1 MPTTPAKSAP
11 PATDPASLS
20 GASDPSAP
28 APLLVVG
35 SVAFDTVRTPFGSGD
50 EVLGGSATYFSM
62 AASFF
67 TRVRLVAAVGEDFRD
82 SDAQPLRERGVDLE
96 GLERIP
102 GRTFRWEGEYGYDL
116 NTAKTLR
123 TELGVFATFRPKLA
137 EPLRESAFVFL
148 ANIDPEIQTEVLDQ
162 VRKPRFVACDTMNF
176 WIEGKPEALRRTLAK
191 VDALLI
197 NDAEARQLADE
208 PNLVRAAAAIR
219 RMGPSIVVVKRGE
232 YGAVMFSET
241 GVFGVPA
248 YPLESVLDP
257 TGAGDS
263 FAGGFMGHLARD
275 GRLTPESF
283 RQAVVLGSVM
293 ASLDVEDFSLKRLAR
308 ATNDE
313 IRSRYQGFR
322 DLTGFSELA

>member
-1 MPTTPAKSAP
+1 MTS
-11 PATDPASLS
+11 
-20 GASDPSAP
+20 
-28 APLLVVG
+28 PLLVVG
-35 SVAFDTVRTPFGSGD
+35 SVAFDTVRTPFGSGE

-67 TRVRLVAAVGEDFRD
+67 TSVHLVAAVGEDFKD
-82 SDAQPLRERGVDLE
+82 SDAAPLRERGVDLA
-96 GLERIP
+96 GLTRIP

-162 VRKPRFVACDTMNF
+162 VTKPRFVACDTMNF
-176 WIEGKPEALRRTLAK
+176 WIEGKLEALRKTLSR

-197 NDAEARQLADE
+197 NDAEARQLAGE

-219 RMGPSIVVVKRGE
+219 RMGPSTVVVKRGE
-232 YGAVMFSET
+232 YGAIMFSEE
-241 GVFGVPA
+241 GVFSVPA

-263 FAGGFMGHLARD
+263 FAGGFMGHLARS
-275 GRLTPESF
+275 GRLTVEGF

-293 ASLDVEDFSLKRLAR
+293 ASLNVEDFSLRRLAR
-308 ATNDE
+308 TREDE
-313 IRSRYQGFR
+313 IRARYRDFQ
-322 DLTGFSELA
+322 DLTGFAELA

>member
-1 MPTTPAKSAP
+1 MTSPV
-11 PATDPASLS
+11 
-20 GASDPSAP
+20 
-28 APLLVVG
+28 LVVG

-67 TRVRLVAAVGEDFRD
+67 TKVQLVAAVGEDFK
-82 SDAQPLRERGVDLE
+82 DADAAPLRQRGVDLG
-96 GLERIP
+96 GLTRVP

-123 TELGVFATFRPKLA
+123 TELGVFATFRPKLTA
-137 EPLRESAFVFL
+137 ALRESAFVFL
-148 ANIDPEIQTEVLDQ
+148 ANIDPEIQAEVLDQ
-162 VRKPRFVACDTMNF
+162 VKGPRFVACDTMNF
-176 WIEGKPEALRRTLAK
+176 WIEGKPEALRKTLAR

-197 NDAEARQLADE
+197 NDAEARQLAGE
-208 PNLVRAAAAIR
+208 PNLVRAASAIR
-219 RMGPSIVVVKRGE
+219 RMGPATVVVKRGE
-232 YGAVMFSET
+232 YGAVMFSKEKA
-241 GVFGVPA
+241 FSVPA

-275 GRLTPESF
+275 GRLTAESF

-293 ASLDVEDFSLKRLAR
+293 ASLNVEDFSLKRLAR
-308 ATNDE
+308 TREDE
-313 IRSRYQGFR
+313 IRERYRDFQ
-322 DLTGFSELA
+322 DLTGFAELS

>member
-1 MPTTPAKSAP
+1 MTSPV
-11 PATDPASLS
+11 
-20 GASDPSAP
+20 
-28 APLLVVG
+28 LVVG

-50 EVLGGSATYFSM
+50 EVLGGSGTYFSM

-67 TRVRLVAAVGEDFRD
+67 TKVRLVAAVGEDFE
-82 SDAQPLRERGVDLE
+82 DANAAPLRERGVDLD
-96 GLERIP
+96 GLARIP

-123 TELGVFATFRPKLA
+123 TELGVFATFRPRLSDA
-137 EPLRESAFVFL
+137 QRESGFVFL

-162 VRKPRFVACDTMNF
+162 VKGPRFVACDTMNF
-176 WIEGKPEALRRTLAK
+176 WIERKPDALRRTLSR

-197 NDAEARQLADE
+197 NDAEARQLAEE

-219 RMGPSIVVVKRGE
+219 RMGPSTVVVKRGE
-232 YGAVMFSET
+232 YGAVMFSE
-241 GVFGVPA
+241 GSIFSVPA

-275 GRLTPESF
+275 GRLTTESF

-293 ASLDVEDFSLKRLAR
+293 ASLNVEDFSLRRLAR
-308 ATNDE
+308 TREEE
-313 IRSRYQGFR
+313 IRARYRDFR
-322 DLTGFSELA
+322 ELTGFAELA

>member
-1 MPTTPAKSAP
+1 MTS
-11 PATDPASLS
+11 
-20 GASDPSAP
+20 
-28 APLLVVG
+28 PLLVVG
-35 SVAFDTVRTPFGSGD
+35 SVAFDTVRTPFGSGE

-67 TRVRLVAAVGEDFRD
+67 TSVHLVAAVGEDFKD
-82 SDAQPLRERGVDLE
+82 SDAAPLRERGVDLA
-96 GLERIP
+96 GLTRIP

-176 WIEGKPEALRRTLAK
+176 WIEGKLEALRKTLSR

-197 NDAEARQLADE
+197 NDAEARQLAGE

-219 RMGPSIVVVKRGE
+219 RMGPSTVVVKRGE
-232 YGAVMFSET
+232 YGAIMFSEG
-241 GVFGVPA
+241 GVFSVPA

-263 FAGGFMGHLARD
+263 FAGGFMGHLARS
-275 GRLTPESF
+275 GRMTVESF

-293 ASLDVEDFSLKRLAR
+293 ASLNVEDFSLRRLAR
-308 ATNDE
+308 TREDE
-313 IRSRYQGFR
+313 IRARYRDFQ
-322 DLTGFSELA
+322 DLTGFAELA